1 MAEAVATSSL
11 TAAAAP
17 KGLVGRIFG
26 VLVAPRATYADV
38 AAHPRWLGV
47 LAVVLLVMA
56 TGSIILFSTDVGK
69 EALLDQQI
77 STMESFGVTLPDEA
91 LQRMEENLSR
101 PTTPY
106 VTAATQVVFVPIVW
120 LIIAGIAIG
129 IFTAVLGGD
138 ATFKQVFSVV
148 AHSGVVGAAQQ
159 LFVYPLDY
167 ARGSLSSP
175 TNLGVFLPFLDD
187 MTFSARLLGTIDLF
201 LIWWLVNLAIGL
213 GVLYKRRT
221 GPIATGFLSIYLVI
235 ALIIAAI
242 KTAVAGA

>member
-1 MAEAVATSSL
+1 MAEAVATSL
-11 TAAAAP
+11 TPAAAP
-17 KGLVGRIFG
+17 KGLLARILG

-38 AAHPRWLGV
+38 AARPRWLGV

-56 TGSIILFSTDVGK
+56 TGSIIFFSTDVGK
-69 EALLDQQI
+69 EALLDQQV
-77 STMESFGVTLPDEA
+77 TMMESFGVKLPDEA
-91 LQRMEENLSR
+91 YQRMEENLSR

-106 VTAATQVVFVPIVW
+106 FTAASQVVFVPIIA
-120 LIIAGIAIG
+120 LIIAGIAMG
-129 IFTAVLGGD
+129 VFTAVLGGD

-148 AHSGVVGAAQQ
+148 AHAGVVSAAQQ

-175 TNLGVFLPFLDD
+175 TNFGVFLPFLDE
-187 MTFSARLLGTIDLF
+187 MTFAARLLGAIDLF

-221 GPIATGFLSIYLVI
+221 GPIAVGFLSVYLVI

-242 KTAVAGA
+242 RTAVAGA

>member
-1 MAEAVATSSL
+1 M
-11 TAAAAP
+11 
-17 KGLVGRIFG
+17 
-26 VLVAPRATYADV
+26 LVAPRATYADV

-56 TGSIILFSTDVGK
+56 TGSIIFFSTDVGK
-69 EALLDQQI
+69 EALLDQQV
-77 STMESFGVTLPDEA
+77 SGRWSRSASRSPTRPT
-91 LQRMEENLSR
+91 QRMKEGVSR
-101 PTTPY
+101 PSTPY
-106 VTAATQVVFVPIVW
+106 VTAASQIVFVPIFA
-120 LIIAGIAIG
+120 LIIAGIAMG
-129 IFTAVLGGD
+129 VFTAVLGGD

-148 AHSGVVGAAQQ
+148 AHAGVVSAAQQ

-187 MTFSARLLGTIDLF
+187 MTFAARLLGAIDLF

-221 GPIATGFLSIYLVI
+221 GPIATGFLGIYLVI